1 MLWKMKTTLKLIEN
15 FYIQTDKNMK
25 HNHPDIVVLVDNKA
39 PIDEVR
45 LTLDKN
51 GIMHYHI
58 S

>member
-1 MLWKMKTTLKLIEN
+1 MLRKMKTTLKLIED
-15 FYIQTDKNMK
+15 FCIQTDKKMK
-25 HNHPDIVVLVDNKA
+25 YNHPDIVVLVDNKA
-39 PIDEVR
+39 PINEVR